1 MNPELS
7 VLAFDTEGAASDAL
21 GVVGELG
28 RDGFISLY
36 DAAIVSKSL
45 AGKTK
50 IRDNQDLTS
59 PEGSL
64 VGAISGGLIG
74 LLAGPAG
81 ALAGAVAGAATGGVT
96 AAVADF
102 GFPKKD
108 LQELAELL
116 PPDSS
121 ALLVYYKDEVPG
133 MIASAIS
140 SSLQAPVTT
149 NKSDPKQ
156 DISAMFTTT
165 RDNVKNHWD
174 ELVASGK
181 QTIEKITDQMQTQVT
196 KTQGELNGLKNKA
209 ATAAANAKAQDEA
222 EMDKLRTNLA
232 NQQAAL
238 EGAYTAQ
245 LTSFKAYIA
254 GLKEKAATAT
264 GEAKTKTDA
273 KMAEA
278 QASYK
283 ATQEKFKSN
292 AQAALDEL
300 NARIESLQTKA
311 AALKGEA
318 QVKANLMTL
327 ELKTKQEQ
335 AQNKLNELKTASD
348 AAWGDVARGWSKA
361 RTDLSQAYQQAA
373 REFNNQ

>member
-1 MNPELS
+1 MNPELN
-7 VLAFDTEGAASDAL
+7 VLAFDNEDAASDAL
-21 GVVGELG
+21 LIIGELG

-45 AGKTK
+45 EGKTK
-50 IRDNQDLTS
+50 IKDNQDLTG

-74 LLAGPAG
+74 MLGGPMGTLAGV
-81 ALAGAVAGAATGGVT
+81 VAGAATGGVT
-96 AAVADF
+96 AAVVDF

-121 ALLVYYKDEVPG
+121 ALVILYRDEVPE

-140 SSLQAPVTT
+140 SSLQTLSKEAL
-149 NKSDPKQ
+149 KQ
-156 DISAMFTTT
+156 DLSVTLATTK
-165 RDNVKNHWD
+165 DNVKNHWD
-174 ELVASGK
+174 EMVASGK
-181 QTIEKITDQMQTQVT
+181 QTLEKITSQMQVRVT
-196 KTQGELNGLKNKA
+196 KTQGELNDLKNKA
-209 ATAAANAKAQDEA
+209 AVAAAEAKTRNEA
-222 EMDKLRTNLA
+222 ELARLHTNLA

-245 LTSFKAYIA
+245 LASFKAYIA

-264 GEAKTKTDA
+264 GEAKTKTEA
-273 KMAEA
+273 KLAEA
-278 QASYK
+278 QASYQ
-283 ATQEKFKSN
+283 ALQEKFKSN
-292 AQAALDEL
+292 AQAVLDEL
-300 NARIESLQTKA
+300 NAQIESLQTKA

-318 QVKANLMTL
+318 QVKANLMIL
-327 ELKTKQEQ
+327 ELKTKQAQ
-335 AQNKLNELKTASD
+335 AQARLNELKTASE

-361 RTDLSQAYQQAA
+361 RSDLNQAYQQAA